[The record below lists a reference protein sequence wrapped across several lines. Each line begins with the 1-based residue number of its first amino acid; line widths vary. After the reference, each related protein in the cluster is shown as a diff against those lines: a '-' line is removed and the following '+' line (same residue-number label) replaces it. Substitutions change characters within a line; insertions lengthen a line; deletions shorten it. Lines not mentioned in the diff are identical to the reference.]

1 MSSARFGL
9 WHASSKAR
17 QRSSK
22 QARTRPFCP
31 QVKERYSNVPAEVET
46 AAAELAAS
54 RDVPAAIA
62 AEFKAEAPPPPPPK
76 PAVPEVAPSA
86 QQLARLAEAA
96 RAAGRAVFTLPE
108 SSQPGQ
114 GVPVGKTCTVYYDR
128 SKGPLPGN
136 AAVALKVGLAWGLE
150 HG

>member
-1 MSSARFGL
+1 MCSSCCSEYSSSAEQSHIGC
-9 WHASSKAR
+9 
-17 QRSSK
+17 RS
-22 QARTRPFCP
+22 PIL

-76 PAVPEVAPSA
+76 PAVPEAAPSA

-96 RAAGRAVFTLPE
+96 RAAGRAVFTLPD

-136 AAVALKVGLAWGLE
+136 AAVALKVGLVAWGP
-150 HG
+150 GAWIV